1 MRSDWYYSLNI
12 EQSIVSFSSDMN
24 KREQIELSNDVFLQ
38 SMNCPQ
44 RRDSIDSEASYDSI
58 EEGLE
63 KMRRMVRSPDRYGT
77 SYRTL

>member
-1 MRSDWYYSLNI
+1 M
-12 EQSIVSFSSDMN
+12 SFSSDMN

-77 SYRTL
+77 CYRTL